1 MKKSV
6 NTFTTIP
13 TADRGQF
20 QPLYTRKYLLS
31 LLDSSVNGVIFV
43 PSRCNDIKYML
54 KGVESLQELVDVL
67 TYIIE
72 EDFKSGRFTNAAKNG
87 YFCYTS
93 SPANYAKVRKKL
105 YGL

>member
-13 TADRGQF
+13 KANRGQF
-20 QPLYTRKYLLS
+20 QPPFTRTELQA
-31 LLDSSVNGVIFV
+31 LLDNAVNGVIFV
-43 PSRCNDIKYML
+43 PSKVNKFRYMV
-54 KGVESLQELVDVL
+54 KGVEGLQELVDVL
-67 TYIIE
+67 TYIIQ

-93 SPANYAKVRKKL
+93 SPENYAKVRKKL